1 MVTDLIPLLRE
12 DIEESDKLL
21 TFNEIF
27 LARLKD
33 VGAIS
38 VEDALDYGLTGPCL
52 RACGLDYDLRK
63 QEPYSIYDR
72 FEFEVPVGLDGD
84 SWDRHYVRVQE
95 MYESLSIVEQA
106 VAQMPGGGVASSL
119 GRRLIRPPAG
129 EIYVR
134 AENPRGEIGV
144 YLVSDGT
151 DRPYRGQGEAAVVL
165 QPIRY
170 SDHAPGRLGGRLR
183 GDSGFFGH
191 CAGRG
196 GPVSDHLVPAA
207 LVPMAVGVTG
217 ILWDTLALLVLF
229 VALSIVVLSLVWL
242 ERKVLGRLQRRL
254 GPTRTGPHG
263 AAPTGGRRG
272 EIDSEGGYTS
282 RVCGEVNV
290 LAGAGDCG
298 CARLHDLGH
307 YSGRAGRSREEPGPG
322 AALHNRILCGGYFG
336 AGDGRLGI
344 GQQICHPGRTAR
356 RCTAHQL

>member
-1 MVTDLIPLLRE
+1 MVLR
-12 DIEESDKLL
+12 
-21 TFNEIF
+21 
-27 LARLKD
+27 
-33 VGAIS
+33 
-38 VEDALDYGLTGPCL
+38 GPCL

-63 QEPYSIYDR
+63 QEPYSVYDR

-151 DRPYRGQGEAAVVL
+151 DRPYRVKVRTAVVL
-165 QPIRY
+165 QPLRY
-170 SDHAPGRLGGRLR
+170 QDHAPGRLGGRFR
-183 GDSGFFGH
+183 GDTGFFGH

-196 GPVSDHLVPAA
+196 GPVSDHLVPIA
-207 LVPMAVGVTG
+207 LIPMAPVPLALGVTG
-217 ILWDTLALLVLF
+217 ILWDTLALLILF
-229 VALSIVVLSLVWL
+229 VALSVVVLSLVWL

-254 GPTRTGPHG
+254 GPTRTGPMG
-263 AAPTGGRRG
+263 LLQPVADAVKLILKEDILPASAERSMFWLAPVIVVVPAFMIWVTIPAAQNA
-272 EIDSEGGYTS
+272 
-282 RVCGEVNV
+282 VVKN
-290 LAGAGDCG
+290 L
-298 CARLHDLGH
+298 DLGLL
-307 YSGRAGRSREEPGPG
+307 YITAFSG
-322 AALHNRILCGGYFG
+322 GGYFG

-344 GQQICHPGRTAR
+344 GQQICHPGWIAR
-356 RCTAHQL
+356 GCPAHQL